1 MFGVERETLLQQ
13 LSEEYEVDIDTI
25 VELSTDEAMELMERR
40 FADLLAQAD
49 SSKEDASLV

>member
-25 VELSTDEAMELMERR
+25 VELSTDEAMERMERR